1 MCSLILASAW
11 SPSRRAIDRA
21 TRPCARSTPVIHA
34 ARPQGVDPD
43 QDGGLVAELLNG
55 TGQPLV
61 AGADRDHVVK
71 LLVKPY
77 VRVDVARLDS
87 RLMLLE
93 RLLEFGHR

>member
-61 AGADRDHVVK
+61 AGADRD
-71 LLVKPY
+71 
-77 VRVDVARLDS
+77 
-87 RLMLLE
+87 
-93 RLLEFGHR
+93 